1 MTVRLAFDD
10 SSGDIAARAPF
21 WRSRRWHRI
30 LITTAVLFVLFCVA
44 TAHLLIWPDRGMP
57 PKVDAIVM
65 LDGPGHPL
73 DVALHLAGQHRAAFL
88 VVSQGRP
95 IAHDPCP
102 PTPPGVTL
110 ICFHPRPATTQGE
123 AEFVGRVADR
133 YHWRSIAVVATT
145 PQASRARLRLT
156 RCFAGRV
163 YVITK
168 PIRLGRWPYEIA
180 YEWGAL
186 VKAAVIQRGC

>member
-1 MTVRLAFDD
+1 
-10 SSGDIAARAPF
+10 
-21 WRSRRWHRI
+21 
-30 LITTAVLFVLFCVA
+30 
-44 TAHLLIWPDRGMP
+44 MP
-57 PKVDAIVM
+57 PKVNAIVM

-73 DVALHLAGQHRAAFL
+73 DVALDLALQHRADFL

-102 PTPPGVTL
+102 PTPPAVTL

-123 AEFVGRVADR
+123 AEFVGQLANK
-133 YHWRSIAVVATT
+133 YQWRSIAVVATT

-156 RCFAGRV
+156 RCFPGRV
-163 YVITK
+163 YVVTK
-168 PIRLGRWPYEIA
+168 PIKFGRWPYEIA